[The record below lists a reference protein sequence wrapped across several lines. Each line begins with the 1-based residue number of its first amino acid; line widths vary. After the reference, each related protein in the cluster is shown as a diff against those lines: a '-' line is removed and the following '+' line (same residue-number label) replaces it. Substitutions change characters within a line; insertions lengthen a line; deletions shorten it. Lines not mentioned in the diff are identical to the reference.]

1 MNLRDIVVAVAGL
14 AVSSL
19 LAAAT
24 IDGLDVTRSHGRYS
38 LAADARLDA
47 TPESI
52 YAVLVDYDDNR
63 FGRIS
68 SAYKESRYLD
78 PASDGTPMIYTRM
91 EGCVLWYCMML
102 QRTERLETEE
112 PYRIKSITIPE
123 DSNFK
128 FSTSEWL
135 LERDGDGTKM
145 IYTLE
150 MEPDFFVPPIIGP
163 WYLKRTLAQGGVRA
177 VTRIERLAR
186 MLDGRPVEPSEL
198 DLQPLV
204 PASPPG

>member
-1 MNLRDIVVAVAGL
+1 MKLRDAAAAVAGL

-24 IDGLDVTRSHGRYS
+24 VDGLDVSRRHGRYS

-52 YAVLVDYDDNR
+52 YAVLTDYADNR

-68 SAYKESRYLD
+68 SVYKESRYLD
-78 PASDGTPMIYTRM
+78 PDTDGTPMIFTRM
-91 EGCVLWYCMML
+91 EGCLLWYCMSL
-102 QRTERLETEE
+102 RRTERLETRE
-112 PYRIKSITIPE
+112 PFHIKSVTIPAS
-123 DSNFK
+123 SNFK
-128 FSTSEWL
+128 YSTSEWL
-135 LERDGDGTKM
+135 LVRDGSGTKM
-145 IYTLE
+145 MYTLE

-186 MLDGRPVEPSEL
+186 ELDGRPVDPSTL
-198 DLQPLV
+198 DLQPHTR
-204 PASPPG
+204 AAE